1 VELAARSQILG
12 RDEREIETMG
22 EIQGKVHK
30 RASLRFGKKSLAKLA
45 ESGRK
50 RSAQLWG
57 RDRCSGFR
65 KKDYE
70 VSDKDF
76 YGGA

>member
-1 VELAARSQILG
+1 
-12 RDEREIETMG
+12 MG

-65 KKDYE
+65 KEDYNIRTPAYE